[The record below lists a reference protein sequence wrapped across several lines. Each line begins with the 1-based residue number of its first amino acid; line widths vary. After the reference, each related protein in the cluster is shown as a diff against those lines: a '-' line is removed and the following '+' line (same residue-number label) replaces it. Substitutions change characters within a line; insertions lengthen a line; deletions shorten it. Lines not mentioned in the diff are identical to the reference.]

1 LRIIIHIIKPIEIGQ
16 AKKNRYGRICSTGYL
31 QS

>member
-16 AKKNRYGRICSTGYL
+16 ARKNRYGRIWSTGNL